1 MSCQLIFTAAGTG
14 PALEAIGSE
23 TIEFEEE
30 CEEECEE
37 EFEET
42 SFDDCAV
49 QPSCVSSR
57 LASKKRI
64 SQSIHVGDKP

>member
-23 TIEFEEE
+23 TIEF
-30 CEEECEE
+30 EEECEE